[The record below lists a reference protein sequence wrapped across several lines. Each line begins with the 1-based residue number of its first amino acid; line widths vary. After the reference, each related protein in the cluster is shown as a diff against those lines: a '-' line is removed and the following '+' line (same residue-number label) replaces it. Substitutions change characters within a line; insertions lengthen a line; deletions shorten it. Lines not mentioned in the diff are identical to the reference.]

1 MPLITVMSH
10 PTTAG
15 VLASFASLGDVTIA
29 EPGALIA
36 FTGPRVVQQTTRE
49 KLPDDFGL
57 AEQNLR
63 FGHIDAIVPRPRAAR
78 VPRARA
84 EALPMS
90 ERDQEVNLRQRLSGL
105 SRLPLLRGARVDGE
119 AKRLEEQLERL
130 QQDTSDEAIWRSV
143 ELARHPERPY
153 TLDYVERFVDD
164 WVELHGDRGRA
175 DDGALV
181 TGLGKIDGRT
191 IALVGHQKGR
201 DVKERLDRQFGMAYP
216 EGYHKA
222 MRIMEIAERFQFP
235 VVSLV
240 DTPGAYPGVAAEQ
253 HGQGGAIARSQA
265 EMARLTVPTV
275 ACIIGEGGS
284 GGAVAIAVSD
294 RVLMQENAIYSV
306 ITPEGCAAIL
316 WRDAGEAK
324 KAAAAFKPD
333 ALHCLDLGVIDGIV
347 AEPPGGAQTDYDGCR
362 PLPEGG
368 ARRGAR
374 GAGRDAGRGAPPPP
388 PREVPRHGRLRL
400 GDSGGFPHHP
410 QGFQR
415 GTISLQTRRGPHES
429 GPRAPNPPSGS
440 QALGASFPCRRR

>member
-1 MPLITVMSH
+1 
-10 PTTAG
+10 
-15 VLASFASLGDVTIA
+15 
-29 EPGALIA
+29 
-36 FTGPRVVQQTTRE
+36 
-49 KLPDDFGL
+49 
-57 AEQNLR
+57 
-63 FGHIDAIVPRPRAAR
+63 
-78 VPRARA
+78 
-84 EALPMS
+84 MS

-130 QQDTSDEAIWRSV
+130 QQDTTDESIWRSV

-153 TLDYVERFVDD
+153 TLDYVERLVDD

-191 IALVGHQKGR
+191 VALVAHKKGR

-235 VVSLV
+235 LVSLV

-265 EMARLTVPTV
+265 EMTRLTVPTV

-347 AEPPGGAQTDYDGCR
+347 AEPPGGAQNDYDAA
-362 PLPEGG
+362 
-368 ARRGAR
+368 ARFLKA
-374 GAGRDAGRGAPPPP
+374 
-388 PREVPRHGRLRL
+388 
-400 GDSGGFPHHP
+400 
-410 QGFQR
+410 
-415 GTISLQTRRGPHES
+415 
-429 GPRAPNPPSGS
+429 
-440 QALGASFPCRRR
+440 ALVEALDELDETPGEELRRRRRAKFRGMGVFA